1 MIDFQATAAILYPTV
16 PQNAQTVLP
25 VEAKPTTDPA
35 ATTTAEPRA
44 TDATHTTTDQ
54 TTTTAPQPDIQYTL
68 ALPQDAVL
76 ESSAIE
82 RMTAFAKANHLSPD
96 VAQQAL
102 NHANAEVVADR
113 DQQTDAWRTLT
124 RETWV
129 NEVKRD
135 PEIGGE
141 KYTGAVTGTKRFLA
155 EFGDEEI
162 RQFLDDTGFGNNKFV
177 IRLLSRAMARMETEK
192 RRSGSGEGGER
203 KSDAEV
209 LYGNTSRR

>member
-1 MIDFQATAAILYPTV
+1 MIDYQATAAILYPTMAPDASAV
-16 PQNAQTVLP
+16 PP
-25 VEAKPTTDPA
+25 VEAKATAETA
-35 ATTTAEPRA
+35 AAKTAEPIA
-44 TDATHTTTDQ
+44 AESPAAN
-54 TTTTAPQPDIQYTL
+54 TTTAPQPDIQYTL

-82 RMTAFAKANHLSPD
+82 RITAFAKANHLSPD
-96 VAQQAL
+96 AAQQAL
-102 NHANAEVVADR
+102 NHANAEVVAYR